1 MRTLLATGL
10 LVLVTLS
17 ASAQG
22 LPVGSSPDSVLRT
35 LGTPRS
41 RSAAKEREIWMYPT
55 FQVVFERGRMTSLT
69 PLPTDGG
76 TVEWEKRSGSITP
89 ISSTPVTVAPAATS
103 RPVEKTVARPAPP
116 ARPRS
121 SGLWAQ
127 VKLVFTG
134 MVLMAVAIVG
144 FKLWLWRRNRRAT
157 TGATAGATHPVTTRA
172 GAMLAA
178 LVKTPVT
185 TAAATPATPVAA
197 PEPTLVPAAPVVA
210 SSDSRSPHVS
220 KPPTLSDWELPLDL
234 LRSLE
239 WKRFELLVERYF
251 TATGVRAQSNGVG
264 ADGGVDVYLYR
275 GQAQRPFCYVQCSAW
290 GTPRVDVKHVR
301 DLFGVMIAN
310 RVPEGLLV
318 TSGDFTTE
326 AAAFARQNK
335 ITLLSG
341 EDFIGRFNRL
351 ALLVRSRILEEIT
364 RGDYTTPTC
373 PRCHLKLVLRAND
386 GGQASQWVC
395 RKFPQCHY
403 TVKTRDALT
412 ESPLGA
418 AP

>member
-1 MRTLLATGL
+1 MLAA
-10 LVLVTLS
+10 LS

-22 LPVGSSPDSVLRT
+22 LPVGSSPDAVLRT

-41 RSAAKEREIWMYPT
+41 RSAAKEREIWMYPA

-76 TVEWEKRSGSITP
+76 TVEWEKRPGAITP
-89 ISSTPVTVAPAATS
+89 IPAAPVTVAPAATA
-103 RPVEKTVARPAPP
+103 RPAEKSAARPAPP
-116 ARPRS
+116 ARSRS
-121 SGLWAQ
+121 TGFWGQ

-134 MVLMAVAIVG
+134 MMLMAAAIVG
-144 FKLWLWRRNRRAT
+144 FKLWRWRKQR
-157 TGATAGATHPVTTRA
+157 GATPGSTAGPVNPVAARA
-172 GAMLAA
+172 SAVLAA
-178 LVKTPVT
+178 LVKPVT
-185 TAAATPATPVAA
+185 TPPVATPAAPVAA
-197 PEPTLVPAAPVVA
+197 PAPAVVPAAPVA
-210 SSDSRSPHVS
+210 ATSDSRSPHVS

-251 TATGVRAQSNGVG
+251 AATGVRAQSNGVG

-275 GQAQRPFCYVQCSAW
+275 GQAQRPFCYVQ
-290 GTPRVDVKHVR
+290 RVR

-326 AAAFARQNK
+326 AAAFARQNH

-351 ALLVRSRILEEIT
+351 ALLVRTRILEEIT

-373 PRCHLKLVLRAND
+373 PRCHLKLVLRTND
-386 GGQASQWVC
+386 GGQASQWIC

-403 TVKTRDALT
+403 TVKTRDSLET
-412 ESPLGA
+412 TVGVRG
-418 AP
+418 